1 MRKSLTWDH
10 GSEMAK
16 HAALTLAITMP
27 VYFAHPRSSWKR
39 GTNENANALVRVHL
53 PKSTLIPA
61 PGPRPPGP
69 PARRRRPEPQLRRTP
84 SRFRLTSS
92 ALQGPW
98 LIP

>member
-61 PGPRPPGP
+61 PGPRPP
-69 PARRRRPEPQLRRTP
+69 ARRRRPEPQLRRTP

>member
-53 PKSTLIPA
+53 PKSTRPPA
-61 PGPRPPGP
+61 PGPRPVVVGRSRNFAELLPG
-69 PARRRRPEPQLRRTP
+69 
-84 SRFRLTSS
+84 S
-92 ALQGPW
+92 A
-98 LIP
+98 

>member
-61 PGPRPPGP
+61 PGLPGP